1 MKPAATG
8 TTWGGPW
15 RRPSVISRPCGLAR
29 HGKAGHRRRAARS
42 RSPRAQFVVVRAA
55 IPALPRPCPVPHPK
69 RCGGGARH
77 IGAAVWRAR
86 LYGAGRWPGLAGHPV
101 GPVIAPRRRGRVAR
115 LALSG
120 RTLRGPVREAAPRP
134 FASAAAP
141 GGRAS
146 SQNAAAGVASRPKDR
161 AAPSP
166 ALRGPGFLPGPLPIL
181 RSPAAPALRGCSI
194 IVPGVGPFYR
204 CKYLLL
210 SAFAW

>member
-1 MKPAATG
+1 MGAYDRIGRRTGAMKPAATG

-29 HGKAGHRRRAARS
+29 HGKAGHRRRAARR

-69 RCGGGARH
+69 RCVGGARH

-115 LALSG
+115 LGLPG
-120 RTLRGPVREAAPRP
+120 RTLRGPPPSAAPRP
-134 FASAAAP
+134 FVP
-141 GGRAS
+141 GILSGRA
-146 SQNAAAGVASRPKDR
+146 GGLRP
-161 AAPSP
+161 P
-166 ALRGPGFLPGPLPIL
+166 ALPGARCTARPRRPPCAGGVFPAAIAGITLLPGSTLEPTLQM
-181 RSPAAPALRGCSI
+181 
-194 IVPGVGPFYR
+194 
-204 CKYLLL
+204 
-210 SAFAW
+210 